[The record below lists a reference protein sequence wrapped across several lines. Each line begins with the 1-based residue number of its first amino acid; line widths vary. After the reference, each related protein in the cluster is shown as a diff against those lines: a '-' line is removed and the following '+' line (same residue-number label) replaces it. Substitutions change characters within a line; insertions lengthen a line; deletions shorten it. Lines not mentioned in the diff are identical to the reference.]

1 MEDESDLY
9 GPSDVPA
16 KVEEPEMTVDGVTS
30 SVESMMDA
38 GKGTQWLCLSFASGL
53 FEVCLFL
60 RSLSSLF
67 LFLLRSSAAA
77 SKLTSLFWSSISQ
90 IRSLPN
96 LALMFSVD
104 SLGRFPT
111 VLSDETEEVETIDED
126 APTTSPSLHQLIIAP
141 VGVHSPRPHLFVRL
155 KIPLAPLSFLL
166 VSKLTH
172 LLFFPSPSS
181 SSPLSAN

>member
-16 KVEEPEMTVDGVTS
+16 KVEEPEMTVVDGVTS

-38 GKGTQWLCLSFASGL
+38 GKGTQWLCLGFGSGL
-53 FEVCLFL
+53 FEVSCSSP
-60 RSLSSLF
+60 SLSFAWLSAGGLRADAVLF
-67 LFLLRSSAAA
+67 C
-77 SKLTSLFWSSISQ
+77 SSISQ

-126 APTTSPSLHQLIIAP
+126 APTTSLPLQQLVIAP
-141 VGVHSPRPHLFVRL
+141 IGVHSPRPHLFVRS
-155 KIPLAPLSFLL
+155 LSLVPFFSSLL
-166 VSKLTH
+166 EKAHFSV
-172 LLFFPSPSS
+172 FVYPPSS
-181 SSPLSAN
+181 SSPPSVN